1 MDKFKLEILTP
12 NGEIFNDEVLSVVLP
27 GEEGEFGV
35 LAGHA
40 SLTTLLEA
48 GVVDVEKED
57 KTVESIVINWGV
69 VQVDEE
75 KVIILLKYGLW
86 VICQAMRQNGGNSSN
101 HAETR
106 DQLIENAETGHL
118 FYSSISSNV
127 NIRQFEITQDK
138 LE

>member
-1 MDKFKLEILTP
+1 MDTFTLEILTP
-12 NGEIFNDEVLSVVLP
+12 NGEIYNGQAVSVVLP

-57 KTVESIVINWGV
+57 KSVEAIVINWGV

-75 KVIILLKYGLW
+75 KVIILVEGAAAIRGENESEIANALDEAKKLIAD
-86 VICQAMRQNGGNSSN
+86 VADSSS
-101 HAETR
+101 AIASVSARIESAA
-106 DQLIENAETGHL
+106 QKLI
-118 FYSSISSNV
+118 
-127 NIRQFEITQDK
+127 
-138 LE
+138 

>member
-12 NGEIFNDEVLSVVLP
+12 NGEIYNGDAVSVVLP
-27 GEEGEFGV
+27 GQEGEFGV

-57 KTVESIVINWGV
+57 KSVEAIVINWGV

-75 KVIILLKYGLW
+75 KVIILVEGAAPIRGENESEIAKALDEAKKLISD
-86 VICQAMRQNGGNSSN
+86 VADSSS
-101 HAETR
+101 AIASVSAKIESAAQR
-106 DQLIENAETGHL
+106 LI
-118 FYSSISSNV
+118 
-127 NIRQFEITQDK
+127 
-138 LE
+138 

>member
-1 MDKFKLEILTP
+1 MDTFKLEILTP
-12 NGEIFNDEVLSVVLP
+12 NGVIYSGQALSVVLP

-57 KTVESIVINWGV
+57 KSVEAIVINWGV

-75 KVIILLKYGLW
+75 KVIILVEGAAA
-86 VICQAMRQNGGNSSN
+86 IRGNNESEIANALDEAKKLIADVADSS
-101 HAETR
+101 AAIATVSARLESAA
-106 DQLIENAETGHL
+106 Q
-118 FYSSISSNV
+118 
-127 NIRQFEITQDK
+127 K
-138 LE
+138 LL

>member
-1 MDKFKLEILTP
+1 MDTFKLEILTP
-12 NGEIFNDEVLSVVLP
+12 NGVIYTGQAVSVVLP

-57 KTVESIVINWGV
+57 KSVEAIVINWGV

-75 KVIILLKYGLW
+75 KVIILVEGAAP
-86 VICQAMRQNGGNSSN
+86 IRGQNESEIADALDEAKKLITDVADSSS
-101 HAETR
+101 AIAAVSARIESAAKK
-106 DQLIENAETGHL
+106 LI
-118 FYSSISSNV
+118 
-127 NIRQFEITQDK
+127 
-138 LE
+138 

>member
-1 MDKFKLEILTP
+1 MDAFKLEILTP
-12 NGEIFNDEVLSVVLP
+12 NGLIYSGQALSVVLP

-57 KTVESIVINWGV
+57 KTVEAIVINWGV

-75 KVIILLKYGLW
+75 KVIILVEGAAP
-86 VICQAMRQNGGNSSN
+86 IRGNNESEIANALDEAKKLIADVADSS
-101 HAETR
+101 AAIATVSARLESAA
-106 DQLIENAETGHL
+106 Q
-118 FYSSISSNV
+118 
-127 NIRQFEITQDK
+127 K
-138 LE
+138 LL